1 MRPTTAVS
9 AFLLACIILFTSC
22 KNNDKQKANAGMEEP
37 VVATVPAI
45 DIASLKDEASLLNA
59 MQQVVDARVA
69 DERKQKEDPKYS
81 GNYLELTKLYT
92 AVLKAANEYSR
103 TIGDPEK
110 GLEFSKKISA
120 IQDKMYE
127 K

>member
-9 AFLLACIILFTSC
+9 AFLLACIFLFTAC
-22 KNNDKQKANAGMEEP
+22 NNDKQKPGKEEP
-37 VVATVPAI
+37 TVAAAPAIPAI
-45 DIASLKDEASLLNA
+45 DIASLKDEASLLSA

-103 TIGDPEK
+103 TIDDPEK